1 MGTDQSADP
10 LLRGMISSNLSI
22 GFERT
27 EARGPCPQPWG
38 GARFRHELSAPE
50 AAMPSILDKDFK
62 YVPSHATNIR
72 TTIRR
77 VQAQMKRQTEKPKAK
92 TIPLRARSRV

>member
-1 MGTDQSADP
+1 
-10 LLRGMISSNLSI
+10 
-22 GFERT
+22 
-27 EARGPCPQPWG
+27 
-38 GARFRHELSAPE
+38 
-50 AAMPSILDKDFK
+50 MPSILDKDFK

-72 TTIRR
+72 ATIRR